1 MTETTAK
8 QDLLVSI
15 VVSARNCAD
24 IVESFTTELEQ
35 VLSARYNDYEVIFV
49 DDASTDATPQ
59 IMEDLLRRHDGLRYL
74 RLSRNFGREVS
85 VYAGMQS
92 AIGDYVVLMSMQTD
106 PPGLIPEMIDC
117 VVRQGGILFGVCER
131 RLDEHALFRLVK
143 SMFLWIS
150 MHLLGIPLAKNA
162 THFMIFSRQ
171 ALNSFLEIK
180 DRYRHIRVF
189 TAYIGYTQES
199 FPYQQI
205 NRGGRIADRSL
216 AESLGTGI
224 RIIFASSSLPLRLTA
239 WAAALA
245 ALINL
250 VRSVLFP
257 TGLGAGFTAGL
268 PAAFMFL
275 MLATVLAVQAE
286 YITTLT
292 EETRNRPL
300 YYVRDERNS
309 SVLLAARGRKNVTG

>member
-1 MTETTAK
+1 MSETTGK
-8 QDLLVSI
+8 QDLLVS
-15 VVSARNCAD
+15 VVVHARNCAD

-49 DDASTDATPQ
+49 DDGSADATPQ
-59 IMEDLLRRHDGLRYL
+59 TIEDMLRRHDSLRYL

-92 AIGDYVVLMSMQTD
+92 AIGDYVVIMSMQTD
-106 PPGLIPEMIDC
+106 PPGLIPGMIDR

-131 RLDEHALFRLVK
+131 RLDERALFRLVK
-143 SMFLWIS
+143 SVFLVIS
-150 MHLLGIPLAKNA
+150 MRLLRIPLAKNA
-162 THFMIFSRQ
+162 TQFMVFSRQ
-171 ALNSFLEIK
+171 ALNAFLEIK

-199 FPYQQI
+199 FPYQQV
-205 NRGGRIADRSL
+205 NRGGKIAGRSL
-216 AESLGTGI
+216 RDSLGAGV
-224 RIIFASSSLPLRLTA
+224 RVIFASSSLPLRLMA
-239 WAAALA
+239 WAAVLA

-250 VRSVLFP
+250 ALSMFFGS
-257 TGLGAGFTAGL
+257 GLGVDAATL
-268 PAAFMFL
+268 PSAFMFF

-300 YYVRDERNS
+300 YYVHEEKNS